1 MTTSYIE
8 SYVMG
13 LPGVSNRRDF
23 SGTNN
28 SAASGTNTYGNIN
41 ESKTNRDTKKTEE
54 NNKQAIKDI
63 RLLAIR
69 NLENSVTPGQIWVK
83 MDETDARMGKN
94 LFPNKTIVARNIT
107 ANIDGNADGAELA
120 TLLTTNNNGNLQ
132 DGSIKRYHIVDS
144 VIHPDTY
151 TVVTPGKTFVLNDTN
166 DIPGISID
174 YGDYYKS
181 GTTVWLAVRSNEK
194 QHEHNRK
201 HTLEVKEV
209 RNEAIRIRE
218 NSVTPGQIWVK
229 MDETDPRMGKNLFP
243 NKTIAA
249 RNITANI
256 DGNADGAE
264 LVTLLTTN
272 ENTNLKTGDKKRYHI
287 VDSEIDRVTY
297 ETITYGKTFILLD
310 TSDIPTLNP
319 VIEYGDYYKD
329 GTNVWM
335 ITNSYEVGRENARQ
349 IEIALEIKRN
359 NDRTTETTGNGRSE
373 AFQAWDPDG
382 TLGRNWSLVSSF
394 PANFTEANKVE
405 LTNSPLGN
413 IRAVLEGGTTAFTI
427 TQLINTYGFGTANK
441 IAIGEYIIHSSGS
454 GSGYWI
460 PLPVVNPSY
469 ASLLVVGGES
479 RNDLLA
485 NFANGSSI

>member
-1 MTTSYIE
+1 MD
-8 SYVMG
+8 
-13 LPGVSNRRDF
+13 SNA
-23 SGTNN
+23 T
-28 SAASGTNTYGNIN
+28 
-41 ESKTNRDTKKTEE
+41 
-54 NNKQAIKDI
+54 
-63 RLLAIR
+63 
-69 NLENSVTPGQIWVK
+69 
-83 MDETDARMGKN
+83 
-94 LFPNKTIVARNIT
+94 
-107 ANIDGNADGAELA
+107 GAELA
-120 TLLTTNNNGNLQ
+120 TLLTTN
-132 DGSIKRYHIVDS
+132 
-144 VIHPDTY
+144 
-151 TVVTPGKTFVLNDTN
+151 
-166 DIPGISID
+166 
-174 YGDYYKS
+174 
-181 GTTVWLAVRSNEK
+181 
-194 QHEHNRK
+194 
-201 HTLEVKEV
+201 
-209 RNEAIRIRE
+209 E
-218 NSVTPGQIWVK
+218 N
-229 MDETDPRMGKNLFP
+229 
-243 NKTIAA
+243 A
-249 RNITANI
+249 
-256 DGNADGAE
+256 
-264 LVTLLTTN
+264 
-272 ENTNLKTGDKKRYHI
+272 NLKTGDKKRYHI

>member
-1 MTTSYIE
+1 
-8 SYVMG
+8 
-13 LPGVSNRRDF
+13 
-23 SGTNN
+23 
-28 SAASGTNTYGNIN
+28 
-41 ESKTNRDTKKTEE
+41 
-54 NNKQAIKDI
+54 
-63 RLLAIR
+63 
-69 NLENSVTPGQIWVK
+69 
-83 MDETDARMGKN
+83 
-94 LFPNKTIVARNIT
+94 
-107 ANIDGNADGAELA
+107 
-120 TLLTTNNNGNLQ
+120 
-132 DGSIKRYHIVDS
+132 
-144 VIHPDTY
+144 
-151 TVVTPGKTFVLNDTN
+151 
-166 DIPGISID
+166 
-174 YGDYYKS
+174 
-181 GTTVWLAVRSNEK
+181 
-194 QHEHNRK
+194 
-201 HTLEVKEV
+201 VKEV

-218 NSVTPGQIWVK
+218 NSNIKGQIWVK
-229 MDETDPRMGKNLFP
+229 MNHDNPRVVNDKYHLD
-243 NKTIAA
+243 KTYASRDITTTMDSNGNGAKIA
-249 RNITANI
+249 
-256 DGNADGAE
+256 
-264 LVTLLTTN
+264 TLLKNN
-272 ENTNLKTGDKKRYHI
+272 ENANLKTGDKKRYHI

-297 ETITYGKTFILLD
+297 ETITYGRTFILLD
-310 TSDIPTLNP
+310 TSDLPTLNP

-335 ITNSYEVGRENARQ
+335 ITTSYEVGRENARQ

-405 LTNSPLGN
+405 LTDSPLGN

-427 TQLINTYGFGTANK
+427 TELINTYGFGTANK

-485 NFANGSSI
+485 NFANGSSL